1 MSSAIERASILL
13 LLFKAQNGDKLV
25 KDFTGMNSNIKIKDL
40 VLCCSDAFSAL
51 DPNSKEWTYVSL
63 DDSDGV
69 CLFCYSVFVDRW
81 HVKNYSDTDDPN
93 IVSVTWEK
101 FNIMEYISLEDK
113 V

>member
-1 MSSAIERASILL
+1 MNSAIERANILL

-25 KDFTGMNSNIKIKDL
+25 KDFTGMNSNIKIEDL
-40 VLCCSDAFSAL
+40 VLCCSAAFPAL
-51 DPNSKEWTYVSL
+51 DPNSEEWTHVSL

-69 CLFCYSVFVDRW
+69 NLFCYSVFLNAW
-81 HVKNYSDTDDPN
+81 YVKNYSDTDDPN

-101 FNIMEYISLEDK
+101 FDIMKYISFEDK